1 MYVVRGMLDDYPA
14 TTGGALYNTGSLRI
28 IDTLFAENTAED
40 GGLAI
45 QNGESAVELWNVT
58 FEENILSCPSQMYG
72 DIEDVSTVITL
83 LILFRQ
89 FTIH

>member
-1 MYVVRGMLDDYPA
+1 MLDNYPV

-28 IDTLFAENTAED
+28 KDTLFAENTAED

-45 QNGESAVELWNVT
+45 QNAASALELWNVT

-72 DIEDVSTVITL
+72 DIGHVSTVITL
-83 LILFRQ
+83 PIIFRLFRV
-89 FTIH
+89 H